1 MIENEKF
8 DIFIAYY
15 GNKDTGSEKCAHD
28 IYDFLKNKEIFH
40 GRNVRAYFHPETN
53 PYGRFE
59 DTPLIVARTPLFL
72 MVVDKKIK
80 RTVDGQL
87 ARQRD
92 DGSLSNIYEEV
103 RTFHDSPMYRSPGGD
118 SASKLY
124 ITDDFSFKEAERL
137 HPIFSGRTAL
147 NTKTEVLEW
156 ITFFYKNTYVSR
168 LYSYYKYL
176 ANNKKEE
183 FIKGDWV
190 SEAEE
195 IWNYTLDEGLART
208 LMIYYIMK
216 SDDGDEESTR
226 RLRFFYDRLISSP
239 RLERSTQNILG
250 KIKVKFFNFT

>member
-1 MIENEKF
+1 MIENEKY
-8 DIFIAYY
+8 DIFIAYH
-15 GNKDTGSEKCAHD
+15 GNKSTGSESSAYELYEYIKD
-28 IYDFLKNKEIFH
+28 KEVYP
-40 GRNVRAYFHPETN
+40 GRAIRVYFHPETN

-103 RTFHDSPMYRSPGGD
+103 RTFHDSPMYKSPGGD
-118 SASKLY
+118 SAAKLF
-124 ITDDFSFKEAERL
+124 IADDLTFKEAERL

-147 NTKTEVLEW
+147 DTKTAVWDW
-156 ITFFYKNTYVSR
+156 ITYFYQNTYISR
-168 LYSYYKYL
+168 LYNYYKYL
-176 ANNKKEE
+176 ANNKKED

-190 SEAEE
+190 REAEDV
-195 IWNYTLDEGLART
+195 WKYTLDEGLART

-216 SDDGDEESTR
+216 ADLGEKESVVG
-226 RLRFFYDRLISSP
+226 LQLMYDKMKSLP
-239 RLERSTQNILG
+239 RLESSTQNILYR
-250 KIKVKFFNFT
+250 IKAKYY